1 MNESIVLTVI
11 NDALW
16 LIVVAG
22 WLLLISIG
30 LEADKPLSG
39 GIPGHHSGHDQPV
52 SPTEGLGDRL
62 GEMGVWLIFGLV
74 ALSLPLVLWWIF
86 SVHGG

>member
-1 MNESIVLTVI
+1 MNESTVFTVI

-22 WLLLISIG
+22 WLLLVGIG

-39 GIPGHHSGHDQPV
+39 GIPGHHSGQEPQ
-52 SPTEGLGDRL
+52 LGERSLSDRL
-62 GEMGVWLIFGLV
+62 GEIGVWVLFSLV
-74 ALSLPLVLWWIF
+74 TLSLPLVLWWIF